1 MSQNVKDNRTIWHNG
16 KVVPW
21 NEANVHVTTHALHYG
36 SSVFEGI
43 RAYRKGDGPVFFRLR
58 EHNQRLFDSAKV
70 YRIKIPFTVDQ
81 IDRACHQIVA
91 ANGLTDGAY
100 LRPIAF
106 RGAVGFGV
114 VAPKDS
120 QVDVSIVA
128 QEWGAYLGE
137 EALSHGVDVCISSW
151 QRLAPNTVPAAA
163 KAGGNYLS
171 SQLIGMEAK
180 RLGFHEGIGL
190 TVDGIVSEGAGE
202 NLFMVKNGV
211 ISTPPSSSSMLCG
224 ITRDTLITLA
234 AERGYEVIE
243 RPMTRESLYLA
254 DELFFT
260 GTAVEVTPIRSVDRI
275 EIGSGSRGPVTKQL
289 QEDFFGLFSGATED
303 KWGWLSPLDTS
314 AANAAA

>member
-1 MSQNVKDNRTIWHNG
+1 MANKNTIWHNG
-16 KVVPW
+16 KMVPW
-21 NEANVHVTTHALHYG
+21 DQATTHVTTHALHYG

-43 RAYRKGDGPVFFRLR
+43 RAYNKNGETVFFRLR

-70 YRIKIPFTVDQ
+70 YRIEIPFTVGQ
-81 IDRACHQIVA
+81 IDQACHQIVA
-91 ANGLTDGAY
+91 INNLTDGAY

-120 QVDVSIVA
+120 QIDVSIIA

-137 EALSHGVDVCISSW
+137 EGLSKGVDVCISSW

-190 TVDGIVSEGAGE
+190 TVDGNVSEGAGE
-202 NLFMVKNGV
+202 NLFMVKNGALF
-211 ISTPPSSSSMLCG
+211 TPPASSSILCG

-234 AERGYEVIE
+234 HERGLDVVE
-243 RPMTRESLYLA
+243 RSLTRESLYLA

-260 GTAVEVTPIRSVDRI
+260 GTAAEVTPIRSVDNI
-275 EIGSGSRGPVTKQL
+275 AIGIGSRGPVTKVL
-289 QEDFFGLFSGATED
+289 QDDFFGLFTGATTD
-303 KWGWLSPLDTS
+303 KWGWLQPLDANI
-314 AANAAA
+314 AA